1 MVIDMFFASFPPIYY
16 EISQSNQVL
25 VTDFLRAI
33 RLDSALKE
41 NPIFYK
47 MYEIQNGYTPEI
59 ISHKFYGT
67 TAYHWVLMLL
77 NEKFDPFRD
86 FPQEDVVIRK
96 YASEKYSDINDIHHY
111 EDSNG
116 NWIPD
121 SDQLNEFEIP
131 ITNIEHELR
140 LNEQKRSIKIMDKAI
155 LSEFVN
161 EYTKLIGVN

>member
-1 MVIDMFFASFPPIYY
+1 MFFSSFPPIYY
-16 EISQSNQVL
+16 EISQSNQTL

-33 RLDSALKE
+33 KLDSNLKE

-47 MYEIQNGYTPEI
+47 IYEIQNGDTPEI

-77 NEKFDPFRD
+77 NEKFDPLRD
-86 FPQEDVVIRK
+86 FPQSDQIIRK
-96 YASEKYSDINDIHHY
+96 YAVDKYDDINAIHHY

-116 NWIPD
+116 NWING
-121 SDQLNEFEIP
+121 SNLNEFEIP

-140 LNEQKRSIKIMDKAI
+140 LNEQKRTIKIMDKTI

-161 EYTKLIGVN
+161 EYVKLIGIN

>member
-1 MVIDMFFASFPPIYY
+1 MFFKSFPSIYY
-16 EISQSNQVL
+16 EISQSNQTL

-33 RLDSALKE
+33 KLDYSLKE

-47 MYEIQNGYTPEI
+47 IYEIQNGDTPEI

-86 FPQEDVVIRK
+86 FPQPDEVVWK
-96 YASEKYSDINDIHHY
+96 YVMDKYSDVNAIHHY

-116 NWIPD
+116 NWINT
-121 SDQLNEFEIP
+121 SNQLNEFEIP
-131 ITNIEHELR
+131 ITNIEHELT
-140 LNEQKRSIKIMDKAI
+140 LNERKRTIKIMDKTI

-161 EYTKLIGVN
+161 EYTKLIGIN